1 MFAALGWRVAN
12 ESSGQWTSYLHCR
25 RSTPESLLIPTEWC
39 GALQRKTAAVTAFL
53 RPHSQNYAIIRQI
66 SPNPDKDRTNLGL
79 PQQVASKYA
88 GKRLLIVD
96 DDADMRLLL
105 AEYFRRLGFQVEEH
119 EDGAAALEPATIGR
133 FDCFIF
139 DVSMPGMTGF
149 ELLKRV
155 RDRGVQTPALF
166 LTAHDALDYK
176 VAGYESGGDDY
187 LAKPFSPRELE
198 FRVEALLRRTSTLP
212 PERDTERVEVGGL
225 VIDKRRHEVIRQ
237 GVRIDLTP
245 LEFQILELLASEP
258 GRAWSRNALLD
269 RVWSTEYEGYQR
281 NIDPHINRL
290 RKKLETDPKNPRYV
304 LTVRGVGY
312 KLNEAP

>member
-1 MFAALGWRVAN
+1 MKSVREVLVV
-12 ESSGQWTSYLHCR
+12 Y
-25 RSTPESLLIPTEWC
+25 RSTWSFRNLYRLL
-39 GALQRKTAAVTAFL
+39 TANWV
-53 RPHSQNYAIIRQI
+53 IIRPRLFGNQI
-66 SPNPDKDRTNLGL
+66 TDYRLL
-79 PQQVASKYA
+79 ALEQQQQAATKYA

-105 AEYFRRLGFQVEEH
+105 AEYFRRLGFQVEER
-119 EDGAAALEPATIGR
+119 ESGATALEPAVVGR
-133 FDCFIF
+133 FDCFIL
-139 DVSMPGMTGF
+139 DVSMPGMSGF

-155 RDRGVQTPALF
+155 RGRGVQTPALF

-176 VAGYESGGDDY
+176 VAGFEAGADDY

-198 FRVEALLRRTSTLP
+198 YRVDALLRRSGTISETKDG
-212 PERDTERVEVGGL
+212 ERIEVGDL
-225 VIDKRRHEVIRQ
+225 IIDKRRHEVSRQ
-237 GVRIDLTP
+237 GERIDLTP

-269 RVWSTEYEGYQR
+269 HVWSTDYEGYQR

-290 RKKLETDPKNPRYV
+290 RKKLESDPKNPRYV

>member
-1 MFAALGWRVAN
+1 LRWRQA
-12 ESSGQWTSYLHCR
+12 
-25 RSTPESLLIPTEWC
+25 
-39 GALQRKTAAVTAFL
+39 KTNITGKVTDL
-53 RPHSQNYAIIRQI
+53 V
-66 SPNPDKDRTNLGL
+66 
-79 PQQVASKYA
+79 QQQQQAGSKYV

-105 AEYFRRLGFQVEEH
+105 AEYFRRLGFEVEER
-119 EDGAAALEPATIGR
+119 ETGNAALEPALAGK
-133 FDCFIF
+133 FDCFIL
-139 DVSMPGMTGF
+139 DVSMPGMSGI

-155 RDRGVQTPALF
+155 RDRGIQTPALF
-166 LTAHDALDYK
+166 LTAHDALDDK
-176 VAGYESGGDDY
+176 VAGVEAGADDY

-198 FRVEALLRRTSTLP
+198 YRVEALLRRSSAAP
-212 PERDTERVEVGGL
+212 QEIDGERMQVGDL
-225 VIDKRRHEVIRQ
+225 VIDKRRHEVSRQ
-237 GVRIDLTP
+237 GSRIDLTP

-269 RVWSTEYEGYQR
+269 KVWSTDYEGYQR

-290 RKKLETDPKNPRYV
+290 RKKLETDPKNPKYV

>member
-1 MFAALGWRVAN
+1 MDVNLFLDHALETELYFLALFPN
-12 ESSGQWTSYLHCR
+12 HNSG
-25 RSTPESLLIPTEWC
+25 
-39 GALQRKTAAVTAFL
+39 
-53 RPHSQNYAIIRQI
+53 
-66 SPNPDKDRTNLGL
+66 PDNNLAQ
-79 PQQVASKYA
+79 PPQVASKYA

-96 DDADMRLLL
+96 DEVDMRTLL
-105 AEYFRRLGFQVEEH
+105 AAYFRRLGFLVDEQESGV
-119 EDGAAALEPATIGR
+119 AALEPATKGK
-133 FDCFIF
+133 FDCFIL
-139 DVSMPGMTGF
+139 DVSMRGMSGF
-149 ELLKRV
+149 ELLKSL
-155 RDRGVQTPALF
+155 RDRGIQTPAVF

-176 VAGYESGGDDY
+176 VAGYEAGGDDY
-187 LAKPFSPRELE
+187 LGKPFDPRELE
-198 FRVEALLRRTSTLP
+198 LKVEALLKRTGVVQV
-212 PERDTERVEVGGL
+212 DTGNERVQVGDL

-237 GVRIDLTP
+237 GERIDLTP

-258 GRAWSRNALLD
+258 GRAWSRNHLLD